1 MERCDSNDRENRQAQ
16 EKINELLEELK
27 KDGDQNAEIVTV
39 FQKQFS
45 DINETFD
52 SILLNIESL
61 HGKSKRIK
69 DIVDVISNIARQTN
83 LLAINATIEAARAGV
98 NGKAFSVVAEE
109 VKRLSMQT
117 SASSVTIQEIVQE
130 ISREIDM
137 AKNNVDGI
145 AGSFGNLTFDNIRID
160 QDSGAD
166 KSVIQDLVEDMM
178 ESLKSKVDLSRMS
191 INPKQFF
198 DDFQHSIEKIV
209 ESSSKSST
217 NVTSMYFWVEPELLR
232 FLKPDEISY
241 GITSVIDRQKVCL
254 DRDMILRDFT
264 PGNQMMAWYYDTTR
278 AKKGIWNSL
287 SYDVHLKKEVLS
299 YTMPLY
305 INEKLIGVG
314 GADIDFEEYR
324 RIKQDSIF
332 RKINQSIAEIA
343 GS

>member
-1 MERCDSNDRENRQAQ
+1 MERYDSNDRENRQAQ
-16 EKINELLEELK
+16 EKINELLDELK

-52 SILLNIESL
+52 SILSNIESL

-117 SASSVTIQEIVQE
+117 SASSVTIQEIVEE
-130 ISREIDM
+130 IRKEIDL

-145 AGSFGNLTFDNIRID
+145 AGSFGNLTFENISID

-166 KSVIQDLVEDMM
+166 KSAIEDLVANMLD
-178 ESLKSKVDLSRMS
+178 SLKSKADLGRMS
-191 INPKQFF
+191 SNPKQFF
-198 DDFQHSIEKIV
+198 DDFQQSIEKIV
-209 ESSSKSST
+209 ESSSKASR
-217 NVTSMYFWVEPELLR
+217 NVTSMYFWVDPELLR
-232 FLKPDEISY
+232 FLKPEEISY
-241 GITSVIDRQKVCL
+241 GITSVIEQKKVRL
-254 DRDMILRDFT
+254 DRDMVLRDFK
-264 PGNQMMAWYYDTTR
+264 PGNRMMDWYYDTTR

-287 SYDVHLKKEVLS
+287 SYDVHLKKEVIS
-299 YTMPLY
+299 FTMPLSV
-305 INEKLIGVG
+305 NERLIGVG

-324 RIKQDSIF
+324 RIKQASVF
-332 RKINQSIAEIA
+332 RKINQSIAEIT